1 VTNRQLLEAPEEA
14 LSAVD
19 RQRRYVLR
27 VELSA
32 MPCPACAA
40 PAGALAAAGVEVN
53 DYPFGAEERSFRCP
67 ACGAML
73 EQVVPFIAPGPPWH
87 WALDRQWL
95 AGRLQRARLYDQYV
109 KEKKE
114 AT

>member
-1 VTNRQLLEAPEEA
+1 MTNRELLEAPEAA

-19 RQRRYVLR
+19 RQRRHALR

-40 PAGALAAAGVEVN
+40 PVGTLAAAGVEVD
-53 DYPFGAEERSFRCP
+53 DYAFGAEERAFRCP
-67 ACGAML
+67 ACGAAL
-73 EQVVPFIAPGPPWH
+73 EQVVPFQALGPPWH
-87 WALDRQWL
+87 RALDRGWL
-95 AGRLQRARLYDQYV
+95 AGRLQRARLLDQLL
-109 KEKKE
+109 KERKG